1 MKFIFGPVAS
11 RRLGK
16 SLGID
21 LIPFKTCSFD
31 CLYCE
36 LGRTTNRTI
45 ERKEYISPQIILK
58 NFREY
63 LEKLDEAPDYI
74 TLSGSGE
81 PTLHSKIA
89 LIISEIKNIT
99 SIPVAILTNGSILY
113 QDEVKKDLL
122 EADVVLP
129 SLDTVTPSIFKYLNR
144 PHPSLAIEKIIEG
157 LKEFRKSFPGEIWV
171 EILLCLGVND
181 NKNEIEKIKN
191 ILQEINPDKIQLNS
205 VDRPP
210 AEDFVF
216 PLDLERLEEIKLLI
230 GAKAEIISKRV
241 NQESKTFTKQLLS
254 EKERVFSL
262 LKRRPCTLEDIS
274 RALGIQRVEI
284 AKILDL
290 LRKEDKVHYR
300 IFNNQCYYQAH

>member
-36 LGRTTNRTI
+36 LGRTTNKTI
-45 ERKEYISPQIILK
+45 ERKEYISHQIILK
-58 NFREY
+58 NFQEY
-63 LEKLDEAPDYI
+63 LEKLDEPPDYI

-81 PTLHSKIA
+81 PTLHSKIG

-99 SIPVAILTNGSILY
+99 PIPVAILTNGSILY

-122 EADVVLP
+122 KADVVLP

-157 LKEFRKSFPGEIWV
+157 LKEFRKLFSGEIWV

-230 GAKAEIISKRV
+230 GAKAEIISKPV
-241 NQESKTFTKQLLS
+241 NQKSKTFTKQLLS